1 MVFWEETR
9 GSVME
14 KNDLDK
20 IQKIVAIGQGIV
32 VIVSTV
38 GGAALSAL
46 NKSMTFVL
54 CGFLIAE
61 IVIIVALITYIVKLK
76 RRNMIKMIRT
86 VGAIHKNFVHKTRD
100 HVYRLKKQ
108 KEKFQKIELDSEE
121 GKSEYEDIF
130 EREFNNLR
138 ENLQPA
144 VDCISVIISDYLK
157 QNVCTCIKI
166 FTVDQL
172 SYHLLDRNVMTLV
185 RSSNTGQDRISE
197 EDEYF
202 SVTGNTDFRKLC
214 AGKRFYGC
222 GDLAKEHAKGH
233 YNNNSDNWKKKYNST
248 LVVPIR
254 YKPTNPNP
262 QISNKK
268 MNLLGFLCIDS
279 MNNNEQWEDRESY
292 ELQILGLF
300 ADTMYI
306 YLDAFV
312 ECFEIGGKGS
322 NE

>member
-1 MVFWEETR
+1 
-9 GSVME
+9 ME
-14 KNDLDK
+14 KVDLGK
-20 IQKIVAIGQGIV
+20 IQKIVAIVQGAV
-32 VIVSTV
+32 VTATTV
-38 GGAALSAL
+38 GGVVLSAV

-54 CGFLIAE
+54 GGFLIAE
-61 IVIIVALITYIVKLK
+61 TVIIVALITYIVKLK

-86 VGAIHKNFVHKTRD
+86 VGEIHKNFVHKTRD

-108 KEKFQKIELDSEE
+108 KEKIQKIELGSEE
-121 GKSEYEDIF
+121 GELEYEDIF

-138 ENLQPA
+138 ENLRPA

-185 RSSNTGQDRISE
+185 RSSNTGEDRISE
-197 EDEYF
+197 EDEFF
-202 SVTGNTDFRKLC
+202 SVIGNTDFRKLC

-222 GDLAKEHAKGH
+222 GDLLKEWNKGH
-233 YNNNSDNWKKKYNST
+233 YKNNSDNWKTKYNST

-254 YKPTNPNP
+254 YKPANPNTKV
-262 QISNKK
+262 SNRK

-279 MNNNEQWEDRESY
+279 MDNNEQWEDRGSY
-292 ELQILGLF
+292 ELQVLGLF

-306 YLDAFV
+306 YLSAFV
-312 ECFEIGGKGS
+312 ECFEIGGKTN